1 MEAVTQFKVHLR
13 QETKKASGPMMNM
26 PFKAIMMYSLS
37 PQEKIQN
44 MIETQNEFGVIA
56 AQNERS
62 SNLRGSPNL
71 RK

>member
-1 MEAVTQFKVHLR
+1 
-13 QETKKASGPMMNM
+13 MMNM